1 MRFSKPKWLLVFP
14 LLMASMLASVSVRVS
29 AAEAELSSVTI
40 FVEGMMKSVGGV
52 T

>member
-1 MRFSKPKWLLVFP
+1 MRYSKSKWLLVFP
-14 LLMASMLASVSVRVS
+14 LVMASLLTSLSVRAS
-29 AAEAELSSVTI
+29 AAEAELSSVTL

>member
-1 MRFSKPKWLLVFP
+1 MSYSKSKWLLVFP
-14 LLMASMLASVSVRVS
+14 LVMASMLASLSVRV
-29 AAEAELSSVTI
+29 AAEAELSSVTL